1 MGYTVLSY
9 LTFCGHVAV
18 ARRVRQGVR
27 GGQAGELLRHH
38 PLLRYLQAGGG
49 QDTQDT
55 CRLGRRDCQTRSDG
69 AYGLYLIRASGR
81 CEIF

>member
-27 GGQAGELLRHH
+27 GGRAGELPEHH
-38 PLLRYLQAGGG
+38 PLLRHLQSGGG
-49 QDTQDT
+49 
-55 CRLGRRDCQTRSDG
+55 RPPLGIPRIPAG
-69 AYGLYLIRASGR
+69 
-81 CEIF
+81 